1 MNLFDIYPQLDQEIE
16 HDILQYK
23 RVQIKNSGNNS
34 QLFGFD
40 KCYKKRWRSL
50 FKNFTIPYQQIH
62 HYGTKELNYS
72 CDCNECGGKV
82 KKKILIC
89 KKELRDYQFSPLN
102 QRSRALPKLSIQ
114 PQTVRL
120 LKKDKSLIGSSPHFS
135 IFLINFYVINIRNKL
150 PREIPVIQLIK
161 AQNLMKKISRP
172 NKIEFDL
179 KIKMNQQT
187 ECQLSKLQKNI
198 NENNQILGKSNE
210 NLMQMFKEIDI
221 IKQRDLLKNK
231 SFKQSSNR
239 LHYRIKTDVSTY
251 YFPNQSKN
259 QIYIPNLSH
268 LENQKKNSLSIFESK
283 TSRVLIRS
291 EKFNLKQSL
300 TQRLLSTY
308 LKKSIS
314 NNNSNSKQ
322 VYNKKQ

>member
-1 MNLFDIYPQLDQEIE
+1 MNLFDIYPELDQEIG
-16 HDILQYK
+16 HDKLYYK

-34 QLFGFD
+34 KLFGFD

-62 HYGTKELNYS
+62 HYGNKELNQS

-102 QRSRALPKLSIQ
+102 QRSLASPN
-114 PQTVRL
+114 QTAQKRQKFNWL
-120 LKKDKSLIGSSPHFS
+120 ITSFQYFFNQFLCDKYQKQIAQRSAKESQ
-135 IFLINFYVINIRNKL
+135 
-150 PREIPVIQLIK
+150 IPVIQLIK
-161 AQNLMKKISRP
+161 AQNLMKKISRT
-172 NKIEFDL
+172 NKFDL

-187 ECQLSKLQKNI
+187 ESQLSKQQKNI
-198 NENNQILGKSNE
+198 NENEKILGKSNE
-210 NLMQMFKEIDI
+210 NLIQKFKEIDI

-231 SFKQSSNR
+231 SFKQSSNC
-239 LHYRIKTDVSTY
+239 LHQRIKTDVSTY

-259 QIYIPNLSH
+259 QIYIPNLNN
-268 LENQKKNSLSIFESK
+268 LENLKKNSLSIFESK

-308 LKKSIS
+308 LKKSIG
-314 NNNSNSKQ
+314 NNNSNSKS